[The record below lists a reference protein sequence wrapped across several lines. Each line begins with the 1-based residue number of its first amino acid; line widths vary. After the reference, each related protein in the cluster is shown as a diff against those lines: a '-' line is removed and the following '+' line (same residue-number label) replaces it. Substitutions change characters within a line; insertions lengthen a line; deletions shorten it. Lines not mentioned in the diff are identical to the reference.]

1 MKLSSILKDYPVLSV
16 SDRPI
21 AEAFLSG
28 QMEQQIHSID
38 YDSRRVSAGSLFF
51 CLPGAHADGHRF
63 APLAYAAGCRAFVC
77 SRRLVSLPEDAV
89 QILVENPR
97 HALACLSA
105 SFYGRPAENLTVIG
119 ITGTKGKTTTAF
131 FLREILS
138 GCGFPCGYV
147 GSNGVLMEKDW
158 FDTVNTTPESS
169 ELHRYFRMM
178 VDRGITHVV
187 MEVSSQA
194 LATHRVEGVRF
205 DTCLFTNLAD
215 DHIGEVEHPSFAAYR
230 AAKARLFRDFA
241 PEHIVCN
248 LDDSHWRAVV
258 GNPGE
263 NTDFIGFSLH
273 QPLSDHCRFTAA
285 ETHPF
290 RGKAALGIDFTC
302 VSQGGNTAVRL
313 CAPGELSVYNG
324 LGAIAAASI
333 YGVSAADAAQILQTL
348 SVPGRFEVV
357 DALPGVTFVL
367 DYAHN
372 GFSLENALQALRT
385 YHPHRLICLLGS
397 VGCRTKKRRK
407 ELGEAAGKYADF
419 AIITADNPDT
429 EDPNEINWEILSYYD
444 QTKPYLLFEDRKDAI
459 RAAVHM
465 AETGDIILCAGK
477 GHETYQLIN
486 GEKIPFSEREI
497 ILREAALRR
506 DTQAAPVENHDRI
519 L

>member
-28 QMEQQIHSID
+28 RQMEQQIHSID

-105 SFYGRPAENLTVIG
+105 SFYGRPAEKLTVIG

-138 GCGFPCGYV
+138 GCGFPCAYV

-194 LATHRVEGVRF
+194 LAT
-205 DTCLFTNLAD
+205 
-215 DHIGEVEHPSFAAYR
+215 
-230 AAKARLFRDFA
+230 
-241 PEHIVCN
+241 PE
-248 LDDSHWRAVV
+248 WRA
-258 GNPGE
+258 
-263 NTDFIGFSLH
+263 S
-273 QPLSDHCRFTAA
+273 
-285 ETHPF
+285 
-290 RGKAALGIDFTC
+290 
-302 VSQGGNTAVRL
+302 
-313 CAPGELSVYNG
+313 
-324 LGAIAAASI
+324 ASI
-333 YGVSAADAAQILQTL
+333 PAC
-348 SVPGRFEVV
+348 
-357 DALPGVTFVL
+357 
-367 DYAHN
+367 
-372 GFSLENALQALRT
+372 LRIWQMT
-385 YHPHRLICLLGS
+385 I
-397 VGCRTKKRRK
+397 
-407 ELGEAAGKYADF
+407 
-419 AIITADNPDT
+419 
-429 EDPNEINWEILSYYD
+429 
-444 QTKPYLLFEDRKDAI
+444 
-459 RAAVHM
+459 
-465 AETGDIILCAGK
+465 
-477 GHETYQLIN
+477 
-486 GEKIPFSEREI
+486 
-497 ILREAALRR
+497 
-506 DTQAAPVENHDRI
+506 
-519 L
+519 

>member
-138 GCGFPCGYV
+138 GCGFPCAYV

-248 LDDSHWRAVV
+248 LDDSHWRAVI

-285 ETHPF
+285 ETRPF

-324 LGAIAAASI
+324 LGAIAAVSI

-372 GFSLENALQALRT
+372 GFSLENALQALSDAGQKSAAKSWVRRLENTPISQSLRQTIRT
-385 YHPHRLICLLGS
+385 LKIPMRSTGRFCPTTIKRSPICFLRIEKTPFVQQYTWQRQVTS
-397 VGCRTKKRRK
+397 FSAPERV
-407 ELGEAAGKYADF
+407 
-419 AIITADNPDT
+419 
-429 EDPNEINWEILSYYD
+429 
-444 QTKPYLLFEDRKDAI
+444 TKPI
-459 RAAVHM
+459 
-465 AETGDIILCAGK
+465 
-477 GHETYQLIN
+477 
-486 GEKIPFSEREI
+486 S
-497 ILREAALRR
+497 
-506 DTQAAPVENHDRI
+506 
-519 L
+519 

>member
-138 GCGFPCGYV
+138 GCGFPCAYV

-263 NTDFIGFSLH
+263 NTDFIGFFSAPAPVRPLPVYCRGNPSLSRKSSAGH
-273 QPLSDHCRFTAA
+273 RLYLCFTGW
-285 ETHPF
+285 EY
-290 RGKAALGIDFTC
+290 R
-302 VSQGGNTAVRL
+302 R
-313 CAPGELSVYNG
+313 
-324 LGAIAAASI
+324 
-333 YGVSAADAAQILQTL
+333 
-348 SVPGRFEVV
+348 
-357 DALPGVTFVL
+357 
-367 DYAHN
+367 
-372 GFSLENALQALRT
+372 QALR
-385 YHPHRLICLLGS
+385 S
-397 VGCRTKKRRK
+397 RR
-407 ELGEAAGKYADF
+407 AF
-419 AIITADNPDT
+419 
-429 EDPNEINWEILSYYD
+429 
-444 QTKPYLLFEDRKDAI
+444 R
-459 RAAVHM
+459 V
-465 AETGDIILCAGK
+465 
-477 GHETYQLIN
+477 
-486 GEKIPFSEREI
+486 
-497 ILREAALRR
+497 
-506 DTQAAPVENHDRI
+506 
-519 L
+519 

>member
-105 SFYGRPAENLTVIG
+105 SFYGRPAEKLTVIG

-131 FLREILS
+131 FMREILS
-138 GCGFPCGYV
+138 GCGFPCAYV

-194 LATHRVEGVRF
+194 LATHRV
-205 DTCLFTNLAD
+205 
-215 DHIGEVEHPSFAAYR
+215 
-230 AAKARLFRDFA
+230 
-241 PEHIVCN
+241 
-248 LDDSHWRAVV
+248 
-258 GNPGE
+258 
-263 NTDFIGFSLH
+263 
-273 QPLSDHCRFTAA
+273 
-285 ETHPF
+285 
-290 RGKAALGIDFTC
+290 
-302 VSQGGNTAVRL
+302 
-313 CAPGELSVYNG
+313 
-324 LGAIAAASI
+324 
-333 YGVSAADAAQILQTL
+333 
-348 SVPGRFEVV
+348 
-357 DALPGVTFVL
+357 
-367 DYAHN
+367 
-372 GFSLENALQALRT
+372 
-385 YHPHRLICLLGS
+385 
-397 VGCRTKKRRK
+397 
-407 ELGEAAGKYADF
+407 
-419 AIITADNPDT
+419 
-429 EDPNEINWEILSYYD
+429 
-444 QTKPYLLFEDRKDAI
+444 
-459 RAAVHM
+459 
-465 AETGDIILCAGK
+465 
-477 GHETYQLIN
+477 
-486 GEKIPFSEREI
+486 
-497 ILREAALRR
+497 
-506 DTQAAPVENHDRI
+506 
-519 L
+519 